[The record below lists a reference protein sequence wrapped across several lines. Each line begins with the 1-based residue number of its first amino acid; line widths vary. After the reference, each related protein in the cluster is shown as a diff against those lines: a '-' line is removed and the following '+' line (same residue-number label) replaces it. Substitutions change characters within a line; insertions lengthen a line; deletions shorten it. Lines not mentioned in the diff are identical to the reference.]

1 MSKMSDGGG
10 RHVIGVSAPT
20 LILLVPFV
28 GYLRYHD
35 YPLLTLEVLVSL
47 LLILGAGLALYLLW
61 VRCGAKL
68 RAMVSALPMIAAVDT
83 HLGMDWVRAVTA
95 SGGESFVLPILLVSV
110 TGTVAL
116 FWALRRHLQLIIVVV
131 AGAMLAGTFLL
142 PFKTIAIGERTAPHD
157 QPKQSQPPIVHL
169 ILDEHI
175 GIEGLP
181 TEISG
186 ATEWGESLRAFY
198 QRSDFTLFGAAYSLF
213 FDTDESMATLLNGAM
228 DPDRASLISGP
239 DGHRRIHVNGWF
251 KKLVQK
257 GYQIRVYQ
265 SEYLDFCN
273 AKDADVTYCFTYPA
287 NSIRSIAHTDI
298 SLSDKLGLIFSRLAS
313 RSLSYRIA
321 KAPIRSSH
329 AAPTT
334 VLETDEV
341 WLGGLSALPVF
352 GRIAS
357 DMRTQARGTVFFAHL
372 LLPHS
377 SYIFDRDCSMSKEPW
392 LRNFDPSQPWWGN
405 TPASRRQRY
414 ALYIEQMR
422 CTQRELAKLF
432 EQMKALGIFDDA
444 LIIVHGDHGSRIA
457 INSPSF
463 ENRESLSDNDLRDN
477 YSTLMAIHTRE
488 FEGRYSGERRS
499 IQSLFADLIMENS
512 ASDETADVYLRRG
525 RDEAERHSMSMAW
538 GE

>member
-35 YPLLTLEVLVSL
+35 YPLWTHEVLVSL

-61 VRCGAKL
+61 VRCGAKS
-68 RAMVSALPMIAAVDT
+68 RAIVSALPLIVAVDF

-95 SGGESFVLPILLVSV
+95 SGGERFILPTLLVSV

-116 FWALRRHLQLIIVVV
+116 FWALRRTLQLMIVVV
-131 AGAMLAGTFLL
+131 AGAMLAGTFVL

-157 QPKQSQPPIVHL
+157 KPKQSQPPIVHL

-181 TEISG
+181 TEIPG

-198 QRSDFTLFGAAYSLF
+198 LRSDFSLYGAAYSLF
-213 FDTDESMATLLNGAM
+213 FDTDESMATLLNSTMG
-228 DPDRASLISGP
+228 PDTASLISGS
-239 DGHRRIHVNGWF
+239 DDHRRIHANGWF
-251 KKLVQK
+251 EKLVQE

-265 SEYLDFCN
+265 SEHLDFCN

-287 NSIRSIAHTDI
+287 NSIRSIADTDI
-298 SLSDKLGLIFSRLAS
+298 SLSDKLGLIFSRLAG
-313 RSLSYRIA
+313 RGLSFRIA
-321 KAPIRSSH
+321 RAPVRSSD
-329 AAPTT
+329 AAPAT
-334 VLETDEV
+334 VLATDEV
-341 WLGGLSALPVF
+341 WLGGLSTLPVF
-352 GRIAS
+352 ERIAS

-377 SYIFDRDCSMSKEPW
+377 SYVFDRDCSVSKEPW
-392 LRNFDPSQPWWGN
+392 LRSFDPSQPSWGN
-405 TPASRRQRY
+405 TAASRRQRY

-422 CTQRELAKLF
+422 CAQGELAKLF

-457 INSPSF
+457 INSPSSK
-463 ENRESLSDNDLRDN
+463 NRKLLSDNDFRDN
-477 YSTLMAIHTRE
+477 YSTLMAIHMPE
-488 FEGRYSGERRS
+488 IEGRYTGERRS

-512 ASDETADVYLRRG
+512 VSDETGGVFLRRG
-525 RDEAERHSMSMAW
+525 RDEAGRQSMPIDW